1 MPVTYPVEKII
12 DEEGNVLA
20 LVDVSARALLGD
32 DELQTDAKTCTGAIN
47 ELKGTLDYCY
57 KSYDTITSI
66 ASDTT
71 IISFATG
78 TYKIALSSAS
88 TYLPSR
94 YGVLNVYKSN
104 TYSSFCFISTD
115 GKQYERIANNSNNT
129 WYNSW
134 SELALQ
140 NTLEFK
146 AGDTYSLYFGNG
158 YTVIPARLGWN
169 RARCIMSFSLP
180 KNIPNDLNVGI
191 TAFPS
196 EGTIYKESSSYSY
209 TNASV
214 YAVSR
219 RGNIVTIT
227 FTFAPTSSLSGSDCS
242 AIVEL
247 FNGTLTFSFT
257 S

>member
-1 MPVTYPVEKII
+1 MADAEHIKLDDGTVI
-12 DEEGNVLA
+12 DVADAVARQKVG
-20 LVDVSARALLGD
+20 SA
-32 DELQTDAKTCTGAIN
+32 ELQTTAKDCSGAIN

-140 NTLEFK
+140 NTLDIKTSTVTVASEYTAYVNEIKKCANVVSLTLKISEAINPSTKDWITLGTVPQGFRPTSTVEMVLVNNRT
-146 AGDTYSLYFGNG
+146 DTQYLSAIGRISNTG
-158 YTVIPARLGWN
+158 KVIIWG
-169 RARCIMSFSLP
+169 
-180 KNIPNDLNVGI
+180 IPNTLVQPLI
-191 TAFPS
+191 SVTY
-196 EGTIYKESSSYSY
+196 I
-209 TNASV
+209 AS
-214 YAVSR
+214 
-219 RGNIVTIT
+219 
-227 FTFAPTSSLSGSDCS
+227 
-242 AIVEL
+242 
-247 FNGTLTFSFT
+247 
-257 S
+257 

>member
-1 MPVTYPVEKII
+1 MADAEHIKLDDGSVI
-12 DEEGNVLA
+12 DVADAVARQKVG
-20 LVDVSARALLGD
+20 SA
-32 DELQTDAKTCTGAIN
+32 ELQTTAKDCSGAIN
-47 ELKGTLDYCY
+47 ELKG
-57 KSYDTITSI
+57 
-66 ASDTT
+66 
-71 IISFATG
+71 
-78 TYKIALSSAS
+78 
-88 TYLPSR
+88 
-94 YGVLNVYKSN
+94 
-104 TYSSFCFISTD
+104 
-115 GKQYERIANNSNNT
+115 
-129 WYNSW
+129 
-134 SELALQ
+134 
-140 NTLEFK
+140 TLEFK

-196 EGTIYKESSSYSY
+196 EGTIYKESSAYAY

-214 YAVSR
+214 YAVSK

-227 FTFAPTSSLSGSDCS
+227 FTFTPSTSLSGSDCS